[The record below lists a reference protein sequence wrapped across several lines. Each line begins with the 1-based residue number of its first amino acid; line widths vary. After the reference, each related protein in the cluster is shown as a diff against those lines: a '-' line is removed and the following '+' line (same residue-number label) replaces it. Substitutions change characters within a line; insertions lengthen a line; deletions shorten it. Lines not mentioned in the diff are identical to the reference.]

1 MSTLRIIVV
10 GGGIVGAACAR
21 SLVRRGGEVE
31 IIEAGDGPGLHGA
44 TAAGMGHIVA
54 NDGEP
59 AGLQLCMLG
68 RKLWREDA
76 PPMTP
81 DDGFIESGT
90 LWMAEDQDSLES
102 LSQAAGRLATA
113 GVTAHLL
120 EGPALFDAEP
130 ALARD
135 LVGGLQ
141 LPHDGV
147 LYAPAAAA
155 ALVDEARRH
164 GATIRC
170 RTRVTRV
177 EENRVVFSHGESVI
191 ADAIVIAS
199 GLDALELCP
208 GSEDCVPI
216 LPREGHLAVTTRGT
230 CVISHHVVE
239 AGYQQGAHGEVEEA
253 VACAILPRSTDQ
265 LCIGSSRRPRRAG
278 RIDSD
283 LMEKI
288 IRRAE
293 RFVPGISGLPVVRK
307 WTGTRAAS
315 ADGRPLI
322 GLLPGSSSVWI
333 AAGFEGLGIT
343 QAPAAAEL
351 VAASI
356 YGEEPAIDPSPWDP
370 GRN

>member
-21 SLVRRGGEVE
+21 SLVRRGGQVE

-54 NDGEP
+54 NDAEP
-59 AGLQLCMLG
+59 AGLQLCLLG

-76 PPMTP
+76 PPMNP

-90 LWMAEDQDSLES
+90 LWMAEDQHGLDS
-102 LSQAAGRLATA
+102 LSQSADRLAAA

-120 EGPALFDAEP
+120 EGAALFDAEP
-130 ALARD
+130 ALSRD
-135 LVGGLQ
+135 LIGGLQ
-141 LPHDGV
+141 LPQDGV

-155 ALVDEARRH
+155 ALVAESRRL

-170 RTRVTRV
+170 RTRVTSV
-177 EENRVVFSHGESVI
+177 EENRVVFAHGESMV

-208 GSEDCVPI
+208 GSENCIPI
-216 LPREGHLAVTTRGT
+216 HPREGHLAITTRGT
-230 CVISHHVVE
+230 CIISHHVVE
-239 AGYQQGAHGEVEEA
+239 AGYQKGAQGEEDEA
-253 VACAILPRSTDQ
+253 VACAVLPRSTDQ

-278 RIDSD
+278 GLDSD
-283 LMEKI
+283 LMERI
-288 IRRAE
+288 IHRAE
-293 RFVPGISGLPVVRK
+293 RFIPGIAGLPIIRK

-322 GLLPGSSSVWI
+322 GLLPGSSSLWV

-351 VAASI
+351 IAASI
-356 YGEEPAIDPSPWDP
+356 FDEEPVIDPTPWDP